1 MPLSDAEMSRLVDL
15 VVRQLRADGTAAPPP
30 GEHRKVQ
37 DLGAFRGVDAP
48 PHANPGAD
56 RRRTY
61 GEGYQ
66 ARPPVYVRGRHGIFE
81 DMDQAVSAARA
92 AYERLNALDLETRE
106 RIVAAM
112 RKVTVDHA
120 EELAKMAVEETG
132 LGRVADKVKKNVVAA
147 TKTPGIEILRPIAW
161 TGDHGM
167 AIHDRAPVGVIGSIT
182 PTTNPTETVINN
194 GIGFVAGGN
203 AGVFNVHPSA
213 KNVCRHFIELLN
225 DAIVSAGGPENL
237 LSAIGTPTIESA
249 QALMKHPGIRLIV
262 VTGGPAVVKQAMASG
277 KRAVAA
283 GPGNP
288 PVVVDETAHLEK
300 AAKDIVAGASIDNN
314 IICIVEKEI
323 IAVASIADA
332 LKQELVRAGAYEV
345 TGPAIQRLEKLVVTK
360 DGYPNKDWVG
370 KDAAKI
376 ARAAGLSVPES
387 TRLLFAEVD
396 QMHPFIQS
404 ELLMPVV
411 GFVRHPTVHDCIAA
425 AVQAEH
431 GFGHTAVMHST
442 SLDNLHEMGRVINTS
457 IYVKNGPSFAGL
469 GIGGEGYTSWTIA
482 SPTGEGLTTA
492 LTFTRERRC
501 TLKDYFRFV

>member
-1 MPLSDAEMSRLVDL
+1 MSLSDAELNRLVDL
-15 VVRQLRADGTAAPPP
+15 VARQLQGAGVTGHRPAPAHAA
-30 GEHRKVQ
+30 
-37 DLGAFRGVDAP
+37 
-48 PHANPGAD
+48 
-56 RRRTY
+56 
-61 GEGYQ
+61 
-66 ARPPVYVRGRHGIFE
+66 
-81 DMDQAVSAARA
+81 AARA
-92 AYERLNALDLETRE
+92 PAYVRSHRAVFESMDDAVAAARKAFEQLQDLSLETRE
-106 RIVAAM
+106 KIIAAM

-120 EELAKMAVEETG
+120 EELSRMAVEETL

-147 TKTPGIEILRPIAW
+147 TKTPGMEILRPIAF
-161 TGDHGM
+161 TGDHGLT
-167 AIHDRAPVGVIGSIT
+167 INDRAPVGVIGSIT
-182 PTTNPTETVINN
+182 PTTNPTETIINN

-213 KNVCRHFIELLN
+213 KNVCRHFLGLL
-225 DAIVSAGGPENL
+225 DEAVTSAGGPANL
-237 LSAIGTPTIESA
+237 LCGIGTPTIESA

-288 PVVVDETAHLEK
+288 PVVVDETAHLTN
-300 AAKDIVAGASIDNN
+300 AAKHIVAGASIDNN

-323 IAVASIADA
+323 IAVSSIADE
-332 LKQELVRAGAYEV
+332 LKKELVKAGAYEV
-345 TGPAIQRLEKLVVTK
+345 KGGAIQRLTELVVQK
-360 DGYPNKDWVG
+360 DGYPNKEWVG
-370 KDAAKI
+370 RDAAKI
-376 ARAAGLSVPES
+376 ARAAGIDVPEA

-411 GFVRHPTVHDCIAA
+411 GFVRHPDVDACIAA
-425 AVQAEH
+425 AIQAEH
-431 GFGHTAVMHST
+431 GFGHTAVMHS
-442 SLDNLHEMGRVINTS
+442 SSIDNLDKMGKVINTS
-457 IYVKNGPSFAGL
+457 IFVKNGPAYAGL

-501 TLKDYFRFV
+501 VLKDHFRFV